1 MGYDTYTQQTEGAV
15 MVDISRLDVYN
26 ADERNGRDED
36 VLERK
41 YVSRVSGREREGKE
55 RGRVRGKGVL
65 ARVWRGLDHMYSR
78 KCGL

>member
-1 MGYDTYTQQTEGAV
+1 MHVLLRCATVGYDTYTQQTEGAV

-41 YVSRVSGREREGKE
+41 YVSRVSGREREKAAF
-55 RGRVRGKGVL
+55 VS
-65 ARVWRGLDHMYSR
+65 A
-78 KCGL
+78 